1 MEAGGVRLNRLPV
14 ARTGEGIAKA
24 QLIEPGFCVIELKG
38 EFDSLSKIPSGRQK
52 FVKSE
57 E

>member
-1 MEAGGVRLNRLPV
+1 MNLIQEQGK
-14 ARTGEGIAKA
+14 TGKA

-52 FVKSE
+52 FVKNE
-57 E
+57 